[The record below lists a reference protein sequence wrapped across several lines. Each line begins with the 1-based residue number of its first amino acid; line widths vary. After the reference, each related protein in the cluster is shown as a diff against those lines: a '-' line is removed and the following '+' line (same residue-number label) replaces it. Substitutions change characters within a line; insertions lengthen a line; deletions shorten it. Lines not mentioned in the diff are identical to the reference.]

1 MQKQFRKYTIASKD
15 FKTTLQAIA
24 YNIGIREE
32 LDLHDLDS
40 IFRYLSKY
48 FGGLSLTSIV
58 EAFDL
63 YSCQQL
69 EFKGGHFNSFDRV
82 FIGRVLKSYEK
93 YKSAQYVKPKL
104 VGGVVQ
110 RHESTFQEKKIH
122 FEWLLNSVFLEDS
135 KRTGKAGEFPR
146 TLICNWKDCFDYMIS
161 EGMLKE
167 KEGQELI
174 KRLEEV
180 KNLSI
185 LEDKSKTKS
194 LSASIKIKINGGG
207 KPMSYYRFEVMDWFK
222 ANKEQLTF

>member
-1 MQKQFRKYTIASKD
+1 M
-15 FKTTLQAIA
+15 
-24 YNIGIREE
+24 
-32 LDLHDLDS
+32 
-40 IFRYLSKY
+40 SKY

-63 YSCQQL
+63 YSSQQL

-104 VGGVVQ
+104 VGGIEQ
-110 RHESTFQEKKIH
+110 RIESTFQEKKSH
-122 FEWLLNSVFLEDS
+122 FEWLLNSIFLEDS
-135 KRTGKAGEFPR
+135 KRYGKTGEFPK
-146 TLICNWKDCFDYMIS
+146 TIICNWKDCYDYMKI

-167 KEGQELI
+167 KEGQELK

-180 KNLSI
+180 KNLAI

-194 LSASIKIKINGGG
+194 LSGLIKIKINAGS
-207 KPMSYYRFEVMDWFK
+207 KPMVFYKYEVLEWFK
-222 ANKEQLTF
+222 QNKEQLTF